1 MVTNAPISSPCS
13 PVLFTASEPLDSH
26 DTTPVWPV
34 YEDAEDSNLGEIPDF
49 PGPRTT
55 THIYTRHTD
64 PFNPG
69 RVAEV
74 LRQIK
79 IGDDLTEE
87 QRTQV
92 RDLCAEFADTF
103 ALAVSEV
110 FPVDF
115 KTFKLT
121 FPEGTLFTTKV
132 NQRPLT
138 PPQREFLYER
148 LNKLEAAGIIRRIAP
163 EDVKAASPTVLA
175 QKAH

>member
-1 MVTNAPISSPCS
+1 
-13 PVLFTASEPLDSH
+13 
-26 DTTPVWPV
+26 
-34 YEDAEDSNLGEIPDF
+34 LGEIPDF
-49 PGPRTT
+49 PETQTT
-55 THIYTRHTD
+55 PSVYTRQTE
-64 PFNPG
+64 PFNPT

-79 IGDDLTEE
+79 IGDDLTAE

-121 FPEGTLFTTKV
+121 FPEGTKFITKV

-148 LNKLEAAGIIRRIAP
+148 LNELETAGIIRRITP
-163 EDVKAASPTVLA
+163 EEVKAASPTVLA